1 MNRKFVSYRRVSTSK
16 QLRSGLGLQAQK
28 NIIDYF
34 VKSENGYIIADYEE
48 CYTGTELAN
57 CTQLQRAIDLCK
69 RENATLIIAKTDR
82 FRNTIEALQIMD
94 AVGEKNIFFCDLPHT
109 DRFTLTL
116 FFAISEREA
125 LLISLRTRQA
135 LQAKKERGE
144 KLGRAASKYTIN
156 EEKQQE
162 GAIKSAKTRN
172 ENNIKSNDFLAFC
185 RILKRTYD
193 MLNKIST
200 SDELFMLKWN
210 DYKSEFLQS
219 ITKDS
224 LFVVLKNMI
233 EVNEDNSNLFAN
245 YNLNDSNYMLRIIRA
260 RINNVF
266 RTIETYNL
274 YN

>member
-1 MNRKFVSYRRVSTSK
+1 MNKKYVIYIRVSTQK
-16 QLRSGLGLQAQK
+16 QGKSMLGLESQTEIC
-28 NIIDYF
+28 NNFI
-34 VKSENGYIIADYEE
+34 KSNNGTCFKTFCDVES
-48 CYTGTELAN
+48 GTKRDRKELLAAIEYCKSNN
-57 CTQLQRAIDLCK
+57 CTLV
-69 RENATLIIAKTDR
+69 IAKLDR
-82 FRNTIEALQIMD
+82 LARDVEFTFKVINTGIDIH
-94 AVGEKNIFFCDLPHT
+94 FCDMPSVNTMILGV
-109 DRFTLTL
+109 
-116 FFAISEREA
+116 FASVAQYERE
-125 LLISLRTRQA
+125 LCSTRTKGA

-193 MLNKIST
+193 MLNKLS
-200 SDELFMLKWN
+200 SNDDLFMLKWN
-210 DYKSEFLQS
+210 DYKSDFLKS

-224 LFVVLKNMI
+224 LFVVLKNMK

-260 RINNVF
+260 KINNVF
-266 RTIETYNL
+266 RTIETYST

>member
-34 VKSENGYIIADYEE
+34 VKSENGELIADFEE

-57 CTQLQRAIDLCK
+57 CVQLQRAIDLCK

-94 AVGEKNIFFCDLPHT
+94 AVGEKNIFFCDLPQT

-125 LLISLRTRQA
+125 LLISLRTKQA

-193 MLNKIST
+193 MLNKLS
-200 SDELFMLKWN
+200 SNDDLFMLKWN
-210 DYKSEFLQS
+210 DYKSDFLKS

-224 LFVVLKNMI
+224 LFVVLKNMK

-245 YNLNDSNYMLRIIRA
+245 YNLDDSNYMLRIIRA
-260 RINNVF
+260 KINNVF
-266 RTIETYNL
+266 RTIETYST